1 MTDTGGAAAASWQHW
16 TAEQA
21 SLQPSTSPAPQPIS
35 PVSHATRPASARQR
49 CQLPH
54 SSKAQQRPASAA
66 AYLRLTAKMP
76 FSAHKQALARAEH
89 CNSPD
94 AAHADA
100 LGSMLASIAESAAV
114 LDSRAHLLDSSVRSS
129 PTGTVEES
137 TDLIIPSAHQ
147 DAALQL
153 STSAEASAMPA
164 GAQSEAGHS
173 HMSAAAAAAAALV
186 RPASAQPQAQSPGR
200 AFPRHAK
207 PEVQSL
213 GSFLKHARPQSA
225 AAANIA
231 SHRRLGS
238 FWKGPQ
244 RHGSRPASAL
254 PAGAVHTHK
263 PDKHVRLHLCLP
275 AVILRE

>member
-21 SLQPSTSPAPQPIS
+21 RLQPSTSPAPQPIS
-35 PVSHATRPASARQR
+35 PVSHATRPASARQLR
-49 CQLPH
+49 QLPH

-76 FSAHKQALARAEH
+76 FSAHKQALARAEGR
-89 CNSPD
+89 NSPE

-114 LDSRAHLLDSSVRSS
+114 LDSHAHELDSSVISR
-129 PTGTVEES
+129 PNDTVEAS
-137 TDLIIPSAHQ
+137 ANLIIPSAHQ

-153 STSAEASAMPA
+153 FTSAEASVTPA
-164 GAQSEAGHS
+164 GAQSEA
-173 HMSAAAAAAAALV
+173 MQMTAAGDAAAAALV
-186 RPASAQPQAQSPGR
+186 RPASAQPQTQFSGR
-200 AFPRHAK
+200 TFPRHAK
-207 PEVQSL
+207 PEVQSP

-231 SHRRLGS
+231 SHGRLGS

-254 PAGAVHTHK
+254 PAGAAHTHK
-263 PDKHVRLHLCLP
+263 PDKNVRLHLCL
-275 AVILRE
+275 LQ